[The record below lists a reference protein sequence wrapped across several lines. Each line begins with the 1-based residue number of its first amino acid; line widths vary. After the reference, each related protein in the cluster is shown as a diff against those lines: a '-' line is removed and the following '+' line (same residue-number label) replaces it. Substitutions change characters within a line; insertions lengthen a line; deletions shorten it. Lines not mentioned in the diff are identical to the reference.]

1 MKTITMIGAAI
12 VAQLVVYAIPVLALV
27 NFIWLLVK
35 DELLFSWMV
44 IAYLAIVFI
53 IAIAII
59 LALYLLIA
67 RN

>member
-1 MKTITMIGAAI
+1 MKVITMIGAAI
-12 VAQLVVYAIPVLALV
+12 VAQLVGYAIPVLALV

-53 IAIAII
+53 IAII
-59 LALYLLIA
+59 LILYSFIT
-67 RN
+67 RD